1 MSSTKSLI
9 KKIATT
15 SAVVLT
21 AGTFIATEAAA
32 TEGYF
37 ANGIGARSKGM
48 AGAGVADSKDATAI
62 TLNPAGLVHAGEQ
75 LNISASAF
83 MPFRSYTAANV
94 PGFVV
99 PGTEKSKNKFFIIP
113 NFAYSKPISENTTFG
128 ISLSG
133 NGGMNTEYKKFPGV
147 FNSGN
152 AGIDLIQMNLTAG
165 LGHKFNQYFSIGV
178 APILTMQRFKAKGL
192 GTFIGLSSDPANLTN
207 RGYSY
212 SFGAGARIGA
222 EFAPAENLRV
232 GVSFQTRTYMSRFK
246 KYAGLFAERG
256 DFDVPANF
264 QIGVAYDVT
273 PDLTFNFDIKHIMF
287 SNVKSIGNQFSF
299 LPANLGTT
307 AGTGFAWKDVT
318 TFKFGAEYNA
328 TEALTVRA
336 GYSYNTQPI
345 RKNSAQLA
353 LNILAPATSQHHIT
367 GGASYK
373 FNENS
378 QFDFA
383 VMFSP
388 STKVSGFGPAGLQP
402 ISVKM
407 HQLEVT
413 AGYTYN
419 FN

>member
-1 MSSTKSLI
+1 LSLI

-83 MPFRSYTAANV
+83 MPFRSYTAGA
-94 PGFVV
+94 PAIFAL
-99 PGTEKSKNKFFIIP
+99 PGTIKSKNNFFIIP

-133 NGGMNTEYKKFPGV
+133 NGGMNTEYKNAPGV
-147 FNSGN
+147 YNGGN

-165 LGHKFNQYFSIGV
+165 LGHKFNQYFSVGI

-192 GTFIGLSSDPANLTN
+192 SAFVPFSSDPANLTN

-222 EFAPAENLRV
+222 EFSPAENLRV

-264 QIGVAYDVT
+264 QIGVAYDAT

-287 SNVKSIGNQFSF
+287 SNVKSVGNQFNF
-299 LPANLGTT
+299 LAPLGTNT
-307 AGTGFAWKDVT
+307 GSGFAWKDVT

-328 TEALTVRA
+328 TDALTVRA

-345 RKNSAQLA
+345 RKNSNQLA

-388 STKVSGFGPAGLQP
+388 STKVSGFGPTGAQA

-407 HQLEVT
+407 HQLEIT

>member
-1 MSSTKSLI
+1 MSLI

-15 SAVVLT
+15 SAVVLA
-21 AGTFIATEAAA
+21 AGTLVATEAAA

-37 ANGIGARSKGM
+37 QNGIGARSKGM

-83 MPFRSYTAANV
+83 MPFRSYTAA
-94 PGFVV
+94 PGFPAF
-99 PGTEKSKNKFFIIP
+99 PGTEKSKNHFFVVP
-113 NFAYSKPISENTTFG
+113 NFAYSKPISEKTTFG

-133 NGGMNTEYKKFPGV
+133 NGGMNTEYKNAPGV
-147 FNSGN
+147 FFFGKT
-152 AGIDLIQMNLTAG
+152 GVDLIQMNLTAG
-165 LGHKFNQYFSIGV
+165 LGHKFNQYFSVGV
-178 APILTMQRFKAKGL
+178 APILTMQRFKATGL
-192 GTFIGLSSDPANLTN
+192 TLFTPFSSDPANLTN

-212 SFGAGARIGA
+212 SFGAGVRVGA
-222 EFAPAENLRV
+222 EFTPAENLRV
-232 GVSFQTRTYMSRFK
+232 GLSYQSRTFMSRFK

-264 QIGVAYDVT
+264 QIGVSYDPT
-273 PDLTFNFDIKHIMF
+273 PDLTLSFDVRHIMF
-287 SNVKSIGNQFSF
+287 SNVKSIGNPFTTGA
-299 LPANLGTT
+299 PLGSTT
-307 AGTGFAWKDVT
+307 GSGFGWKDVT

-328 TEALTVRA
+328 SEALTLRA
-336 GYSYNTQPI
+336 GYSYNTNPI
-345 RKNSAQLA
+345 RKNSEQLA
-353 LNILAPATSQHHIT
+353 FNILAPATSQHHIT

-388 STKVSGFGPAGLQP
+388 STKVSGTGPIAFGAQP

-407 HQLEVT
+407 YQLEIT